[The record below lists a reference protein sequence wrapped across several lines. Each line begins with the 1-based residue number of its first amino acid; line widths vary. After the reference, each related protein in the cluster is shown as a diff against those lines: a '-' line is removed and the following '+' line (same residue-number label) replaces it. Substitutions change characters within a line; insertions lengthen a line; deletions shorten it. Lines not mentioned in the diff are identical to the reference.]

1 MPWLSCWCLRGA
13 CRAMR
18 FARSI
23 LCAAFFLL
31 FGVGGLVFSFMLL
44 FPFPKPVARRA
55 LKGAFRFFVWL
66 GRVTRL
72 FRVDV
77 APADRQILS
86 ALRGSVVVANHLTL
100 IDAVILLAVVGDS
113 VCVTKKAVSR
123 NPFMR
128 AVARNVLIVNERPL
142 GVLNCAQRYLADGVN
157 VIVFPEGTRTPA
169 SAPVRVFR
177 RGAAH
182 MALRSGAPVE
192 AISISCDPLVLG
204 KRQPWWNVGAR
215 TIVYNVRYRGRIDLP
230 HSTNRQKGRA
240 VRTQAAALTREMHER
255 IFGA

>member
-1 MPWLSCWCLRGA
+1 
-13 CRAMR
+13 MR
-18 FARSI
+18 LARSI

-31 FGVGGLVFSFMLL
+31 FGVGGLVFSLMLL
-44 FPFPKPVARRA
+44 FPLPRSFARRT
-55 LKGAFRFFVWL
+55 LKTSFRFFVWL
-66 GRVTRL
+66 GRATRL

-77 APADRQILS
+77 SLPDRQSLS

-100 IDAVILLAVVGDS
+100 IDAVILLSLVGDA

-128 AVARNVLIVNERPL
+128 AVARNILIVNEGPI
-142 GVLNCAQRYLADGVN
+142 GVLSCARRHLAAGVN

-169 SAPVRVFR
+169 LARERVFR

-182 MALRSGAPVE
+182 IALRSEAPVE
-192 AISISCDPLVLG
+192 TVLISCEPPVLG
-204 KRQPWWNVGAR
+204 KSQPWWDVGGR
-215 TIVYNVRYRGRIDLP
+215 TVVYEVHYRGRISASLP
-230 HSTNRQKGRA
+230 SDQRKEGTMRA
-240 VRTQAAALTREMHER
+240 YAAALTKMMHER